1 MFKKIMK
8 AFLITFFSLFFFAA
22 CVRTPSTHSPSTSTS
37 SVESTSSTDN
47 TVTLDGKW
55 EAIEF
60 RNTIERSLGYIDM
73 ADSHASRLIYSDAMK
88 DVAPTLTIS
97 EDQVSFE
104 YRLEMK
110 PLIDNYY
117 AYKEK
122 DPKEPITISKEEFT
136 TNLLNNFKG
145 IFDKYKHHKVELDRD
160 KLTAH
165 SVLKDGILNETD
177 KTIFFLETPNILGL
191 AIVGGADVR
200 YPVFYHYELV
210 GDILTLTLETKSATE
225 DEFPMYF
232 EMKFKKVA
240 EDNK

>member
-1 MFKKIMK
+1 
-8 AFLITFFSLFFFAA
+8 
-22 CVRTPSTHSPSTSTS
+22 
-37 SVESTSSTDN
+37 
-47 TVTLDGKW
+47 
-55 EAIEF
+55 
-60 RNTIERSLGYIDM
+60 
-73 ADSHASRLIYSDAMK
+73 
-88 DVAPTLTIS
+88 
-97 EDQVSFE
+97 
-104 YRLEMK
+104 MK

-165 SVLKDGILNETD
+165 SVLKDGMLNETD
-177 KTIFFLETPNILGL
+177 KTIFFIETPNILGL

-210 GDILTLTLETKSATE
+210 GNILTLTLETKSATE

-240 EDNK
+240 EDSK

>member
-8 AFLITFFSLFFFAA
+8 AFLITFFSLFFFVA

-97 EDQVSFE
+97 EVQVSFE

-165 SVLKDGILNETD
+165 SVLKDGMLNETD

-191 AIVGGADVR
+191 AIVGGTDVR

-210 GDILTLTLETKSATE
+210 DNILTLTLETKSATE

-240 EDNK
+240 EDSK